1 MSDPASFALVLLIVG
16 GVGLLALGGHVLAE
30 RIRVPAPLLVL
41 AAAAVAVRLIPVVHV
56 PPEWV
61 VGDVVTVALVLILF
75 DGGMEIGWSRFRSE
89 AGTIVSTGILGT
101 AITAIGAAL
110 VVRLLGLPWYAAAL
124 VATAVAPT
132 DPAVVF
138 SVLGR
143 RGLAGRGA
151 TILRGEAGAND
162 PVSIALM
169 VSLIAAGG
177 LSWSAG
183 GEVVGRFVMQLVVG
197 AVIGLVGGLFVRWMI
212 RRIPLPGTGLQAVRT
227 LATALAI
234 FGVAGVAHGSG
245 FLAVFVAGILVG
257 ERTAPYTHEIGPVH
271 AAGASLA
278 EIVAFVVLGLTVD
291 LHEVFRPDVWIPG
304 LVLGIL
310 LALVVRPLAVGP
322 LLHWSGLSGNEQRF
336 ICFAGLKGAVPILL
350 GNLVVAAALP
360 HAARIYAITVV
371 VVVFS
376 VLVQGTLV
384 PVLARR
390 WRLPAG

>member
-1 MSDPASFALVLLIVG
+1 MSDTADFDLVLLVAG
-16 GVGLLALGGHVLAE
+16 GVGLLALAANLIAE
-30 RIRVPAPLLVL
+30 RVRLPAPLLVL
-41 AAAAVAVRLIPVVHV
+41 AAAAVAARFIPAVHT
-56 PPEWV
+56 PPESV
-61 VGDVVTVALVLILF
+61 VADVVTVALVLILF
-75 DGGMEIGWSRFRSE
+75 DGGMEIGWSRFRAE
-89 AGTIVSTGILGT
+89 AGTIVSTGIVGT
-101 AITAIGAAL
+101 AITAIGAAI

-177 LSWSAG
+177 LSWTAA
-183 GEVVGRFVMQLVVG
+183 GEVAGRFVMQLVVG

-212 RRIPLPGTGLQAVRT
+212 RRIPLPGTGLQGVRT

-234 FGVAGVAHGSG
+234 FGVAGLAHGSG

-257 ERTAPYTHEIGPVH
+257 ERTEPYAHQIIPVH
-271 AAGASLA
+271 AAFASIG
-278 EIVAFVVLGLTVD
+278 EIMAFVVLGLTID
-291 LHEVFRPDVWIPG
+291 LHEVFQPDVWLPG
-304 LVLGIL
+304 LVLGVL
-310 LALVVRPLAVGP
+310 LALVVRPLAVAP
-322 LLHWSGLSGNEQRF
+322 LLRRSGLSGSEQKF
-336 ICFAGLKGAVPILL
+336 VWLAGLKGAVPILL
-350 GNLVVAAALP
+350 GNLVVAAGLP

-376 VLVQGTLV
+376 VLVQGMLV
-384 PVLARR
+384 PVLARH
-390 WRLPAG
+390 WRLPAE